1 MTQPSP
7 SKKPVWIS
15 RGYKF
20 KLDPTPAQADSLAR
34 HVGVCR
40 VIYNLAL
47 EQRRDHYRQF
57 KASTGKVISFASQCR
72 ELTLLRAEFDWIR
85 SVGVTCQEQ
94 ALRDLDTAFQGFF
107 SGRGGYPQ
115 FRKRGVND
123 SFRFK
128 GREVAVRRLNKS
140 WGVVKLFKIGEVRFR
155 WTRGIEGKVKAAT
168 INLDSLGW
176 HVSFSTEAEA
186 DIEAG
191 ENPAIGI
198 DRGVA
203 QAVAYS
209 DGSFAAFPKERIAT
223 LEAKVRRASAAL
235 SRCVKG
241 SNRRKVAKA
250 RVAALRSRM
259 ARVRKH
265 FNHVETTRVAR
276 SFSVVCIERLNTK
289 GMTASARGTIEQ
301 PGVNVAQKS
310 GLNRSI
316 LEIGWYQ
323 FQQLLAY
330 KLPAAGGE
338 LRLVNPAYTSTT
350 CSCCGLNDRDNRKSQ
365 AVYECAGCGS
375 VMNADT
381 NAAVNILQAGTRPA
395 KASRQRKSHLEAP
408 LTPDRESSSLAAG
421 RTLTSKAVKF
431 APPSIDGEG

>member
-301 PGVNVAQKS
+301 PIPPAQISSGGAINARQRILVA
-310 GLNRSI
+310 R
-316 LEIGWYQ
+316 
-323 FQQLLAY
+323 
-330 KLPAAGGE
+330 GGE
-338 LRLVNPAYTSTT
+338 DVNQQ
-350 CSCCGLNDRDNRKSQ
+350 GGE
-365 AVYECAGCGS
+365 V
-375 VMNADT
+375 
-381 NAAVNILQAGTRPA
+381 RP
-395 KASRQRKSHLEAP
+395 
-408 LTPDRESSSLAAG
+408 SLYRWGRVDDEGA
-421 RTLTSKAVKF
+421 RTLTTAGPDIAARGRGGARDYRSQDRRQGFPPYPRTLAQ
-431 APPSIDGEG
+431 APKPIDDEVSPEAFDTLEEYLAWRDRSGAGGA